1 LFVTMQ
7 STANYIPQ
15 IKRQPVAIT
24 LDYRYHICRCI
35 IRSMSSQDVL
45 YFTLTG
51 LSIIVFLLLSY
62 LIIRAYIKVEYYE
75 DKILKKKEAMD
86 NIEHDAE
93 SKRRLDSGWVNQSQF
108 ERLTEKRRKPMEKE
122 LETLKMKRQ
131 FILDKI
137 PLISFFKR

>member
-1 LFVTMQ
+1 
-7 STANYIPQ
+7 
-15 IKRQPVAIT
+15 
-24 LDYRYHICRCI
+24 
-35 IRSMSSQDVL
+35 MSSQDVL

-62 LIIRAYIKVEYYE
+62 LIIRAYIKVEDYE
-75 DKILKKKEAMD
+75 DKILKKKEAID